1 MISERFCGVKT
12 SMWEKTQGAI
22 IQDARREM
30 RGGGGPL
37 PDVWWLAGRGER
49 GGGDGV
55 VVRPLSIFTSRAVGF
70 LIPAMLKPAAWLIP
84 PLSLLL
90 PAMLPGQVLPDQLEP
105 PAVDLITPVP
115 LPEIPFGSSAEMEPV
130 MPKNLKLDNQ
140 GGRIERNADTGILSF
155 GGPVKISGDNG
166 LELFADR
173 VVVDAKAATATLE
186 GNVSVYQGNLLQ
198 RGDRAVYFYERK
210 FLDATGLRAS
220 LDPILLE
227 SGKFTAE
234 ERNGK
239 QVFVGRDAGI
249 TTHDV
254 ENPNFWVRADKTT
267 IHPGDKIVFND
278 LRLYAGDTPVFW
290 LPYLS
295 QPLQAELGYR
305 FVPGARSNWGPFI
318 LNTYGIMLGGE
329 TDPLTGENKDA
340 WLLSRWHL
348 DLRAKRGVG
357 AGVDLV
363 DTRAENSDEISGLSL
378 YYINDLDPSENRS
391 GVPRGFVNEDRYR
404 VEFKHRQ
411 QLDFPDDAD
420 WRIDSNLTWLSDRH
434 YLEDFD
440 SALYRT
446 DPQPDNTLGL
456 FRRDDESLLSL
467 NLRMRLNDFYR
478 ADTRLPEAAFDQA
491 RAPLFGLPVLH
502 EGSTS
507 MGLIGEKADDFTS
520 RTIVNPL
527 MNLTSADPQSQRL
540 LNQLK
545 GYERRL
551 AESLVALPLGDP
563 KRESIRTQ
571 LLDSSYARFHTYQE
585 VSMPSTVAGFVSLT
599 PQAGIG
605 YTRYSA
611 VEGPEDGLDRTW
623 LHAGIEGAVKF
634 SKDLGDYRDERW
646 GLDGLLHVVQPYAN
660 WSLVSTNDFE
670 AGDPGV
676 DRLTPTTRPRPLD
689 PVRFTAID
697 ELQSWNVLRFGARN
711 RLLTKRDGQSFE
723 WLYLDSYMDA
733 FFEDP
738 EGQRTTSN
746 LYNDVRWQPLPWM
759 GVNLETQTPIVDGGS
774 GFSEF
779 NTRLH
784 ILPTDNFD
792 FSFGYRW
799 LDGHP
804 VLVDSSRFDLQSYLR
819 LTENWGVG
827 TRHMLELDDGTLELQ
842 QYTIHRDLGN
852 WVAGMGFTFRDNRLE
867 DEYGMVFSLTLKD
880 FPSVSLPF
888 EIDTQ

>member
-1 MISERFCGVKT
+1 MHWIL
-12 SMWEKTQGAI
+12 
-22 IQDARREM
+22 RETKDEFPQ
-30 RGGGGPL
+30 R
-37 PDVWWLAGRGER
+37 
-49 GGGDGV
+49 
-55 VVRPLSIFTSRAVGF
+55 LSPFTSGPVGSLISAV
-70 LIPAMLKPAAWLIP
+70 LKTTAWLILL
-84 PLSLLL
+84 LSLLL
-90 PAMLPGQVLPDQLEP
+90 PAALRGQVLPGQDEP

-115 LPEIPFGSSAEMEPV
+115 LPDIPFGSPGAMEPV
-130 MPKNLKLDNQ
+130 MPKDLKLDNQ
-140 GGRIERNADTGILSF
+140 GGTIEHNADTGVLSL

-166 LELFADR
+166 MELFADR
-173 VVVDAKAATATLE
+173 VTVDSKAATATLE

-227 SGKFTAE
+227 SGKFTATD
-234 ERNGK
+234 RNGN

-267 IHPGDKIVFND
+267 IHPGEKIVFNN
-278 LRLYAGDTPVFW
+278 LRLYAGETPVFW

-305 FVPGARSNWGPFI
+305 FVPGARSNWGPFL

-329 TDPLTGENKDA
+329 TDPVTGENTDA

-348 DLRAKRGVG
+348 DLRASRGVG
-357 AGVDLV
+357 VGVDLV
-363 DTRAENSDEISGLSL
+363 DTRAEKSNEITGLGM
-378 YYINDLDPSENRS
+378 YYLNDLDPSTSRS
-391 GVPRGFVNEDRYR
+391 GAPRGFVNEDRYR
-404 VEFKHRQ
+404 VEFKHRHA
-411 QLDFPDDAD
+411 LDFPDDAD

-440 SALYRT
+440 TARYRT
-446 DPQPDNTLGL
+446 DPQPDNTLGIY
-456 FRRDDESLLSL
+456 RRDDDALLSL
-467 NLRMRLNDFYR
+467 NMRLRINDFYR
-478 ADTRLPEAAFDQA
+478 TDTRLPEVAFDQA

-507 MGLIGEKADDFTS
+507 MGLISEKADDITT
-520 RTIVNPL
+520 RTIVNPM
-527 MNLTSADPQSQRL
+527 MNLTIADPQARRL
-540 LNQLK
+540 LAQLK

-551 AESLVALPLGDP
+551 AESMLALPLGDP

-585 VSMPSTVAGFVSLT
+585 VSMPTTVGGFVSLT
-599 PQAGIG
+599 PRAGIG
-605 YTRYSA
+605 YSNYSA
-611 VEGPEDGLDRTW
+611 VEGPEDGLDRTR
-623 LHAGIEGAVKF
+623 LHAGVEAAVKL
-634 SKDLGDYRDERW
+634 SKDLGDFQDERW
-646 GLDGLLHVVQPYAN
+646 GLDGLLHVLQPYAN
-660 WSLVSTNDFE
+660 WSIVSTDDFE
-670 AGDPGV
+670 PGDPGV

-738 EGQRTTSN
+738 EGQRTSSN

-759 GVNLETQTPIVDGGS
+759 GVDLETQFPIADGGS

-779 NTRLH
+779 STRLQF
-784 ILPTDNFD
+784 LPTENFD
-792 FSFGYRW
+792 FSFGYRM

-804 VLVDSSRFDLQSYLR
+804 VLVDSSRFDIQSYLR

-827 TRHMLELDDGTLELQ
+827 TRHMLELDDSTLELQ
-842 QYTIHRDLGN
+842 QYTVHRDLGN
-852 WVAGMGFTFRDNRLE
+852 WVAGMGLTFRDNRL
-867 DEYGMVFSLTLKD
+867 DSEYGMVFSLTLKD

-888 EIDTQ
+888 EIDRQ